1 MFSSHDADAQL
12 LSSEALRAQFG
23 VLSLDLLLQ
32 TDEGVRVSCLRR
44 AEDGAPLAC
53 SVVRFDS
60 SGVAALGVDHDRILQ
75 GAFLGETI
83 AQSGVVHHRSVS
95 VSTTLPTTYAT
106 RFLFDTQDVQLRSRI
121 VEYEVAGMPYCRIRE
136 LYNPSFFSTCGY
148 TSSQLETD
156 VMPFVIA
163 RLSPSYGEAYLR
175 LAHGFLQKDMHV
187 GIKEEDVFVRETR
200 DTLSHLL
207 DDVNTHLFVA
217 ADDHQFIGYI
227 ALNIH
232 PALHLNRFE
241 CVVREL
247 YVRASA
253 RRHGVASALIAY
265 AERFARGRRCK
276 RLALA
281 TNWQDEAQRG
291 FYESAGFA
299 RRCDFVAK
307 PL

>member
-1 MFSSHDADAQL
+1 MSSSHDADAQL

-23 VLSLDLLLQ
+23 ALDLDVLLQ

-44 AEDGAPLAC
+44 VEDGAPLTC
-53 SVVRFDS
+53 SAVRFDS
-60 SGVAALGVDHDRILQ
+60 SGAAALGVHHDRILR
-75 GAFLGETI
+75 GALLGETI
-83 AQSGVVHHRSVS
+83 AQSGVAYRRFVS
-95 VSTTLPTTYAT
+95 ASTAIPTTWAT
-106 RFLFDTQDVQLRSRI
+106 RFLFDAEAAQLRSRI
-121 VEYEVAGMPYCRIRE
+121 VEYEVAGMPYCRIHE
-136 LYNPSFFSTCGY
+136 MYSPSFFSTGGY
-148 TSSQLETD
+148 ASFQLETD

-163 RLSPSYGEAYLR
+163 KLRPSYGEAYLR

-187 GIKEEDVFVRETR
+187 GIKDEDVFVRETR
-200 DTLSHLL
+200 ETLSHLL

-232 PALHLNRFE
+232 PALHLNGFE

-247 YVRASA
+247 YVRAPA

-281 TNWQDEAQRG
+281 TNWQDEAQRS

>member
-1 MFSSHDADAQL
+1 MSSSHDADAQL

-23 VLSLDLLLQ
+23 ALDLDVLLQ
-32 TDEGVRVSCLRR
+32 TDDGARVSCLRR
-44 AEDGAPLAC
+44 AEDGTPLAC
-53 SVVRFDS
+53 SVVRFNS
-60 SGVAALGVDHDRILQ
+60 SGAAALGVHHDRILR
-75 GAFLGETI
+75 GALLGETVDR
-83 AQSGVVHHRSVS
+83 SGVAYRRFVS
-95 VSTTLPTTYAT
+95 VSTASPTTYAT
-106 RFLFDTQDVQLRSRI
+106 RFLFDTEAAQLRSRI

-136 LYNPSFFSTCGY
+136 MYSPSFFSTVGY
-148 TSSQLETD
+148 ASSRIETD

-163 RLSPSYGEAYLR
+163 RLRPSYGEAYLR

-187 GIKEEDVFVRETR
+187 GIKDEDVFMQETR
-200 DTLSHLL
+200 ETLSHLL

-217 ADDHQFIGYI
+217 ADDQQFIGYI

-232 PALHLNRFE
+232 PALHLNGFE

-247 YVRASA
+247 YVRAPA
-253 RRHGVASALIAY
+253 RRHGVASALNAY
-265 AERFARGRRCK
+265 TERFARGRKCK

-281 TNWQDEAQRG
+281 TNWEDEVQRG

-299 RRCDFVAK
+299 RRCDLVAK